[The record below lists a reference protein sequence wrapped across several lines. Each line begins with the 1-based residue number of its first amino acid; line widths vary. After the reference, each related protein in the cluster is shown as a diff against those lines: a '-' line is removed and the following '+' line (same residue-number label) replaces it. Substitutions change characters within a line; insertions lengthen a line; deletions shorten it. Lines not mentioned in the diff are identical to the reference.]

1 MKWKVCESLDLE
13 EWNFDELAES
23 RSDWLTRRRI
33 ILNYFFFFPNLWQLI
48 KFNWLG
54 FVVNVPI
61 IFTTLY
67 TGKEV
72 KWFQQWVKIRINK
85 NLSHMICYESI
96 MKMLWLTTNY
106 LDGCEIFVSAKSLY
120 LEKLELITT
129 YYLWF
134 IFLQHFHNKY

>member
-33 ILNYFFFFPNLWQLI
+33 ILNYFFFSPNLWQLI

-72 KWFQQWVKIRINK
+72 KWFQRWVKIRINK

-120 LEKLELITT
+120 LD
-129 YYLWF
+129 
-134 IFLQHFHNKY
+134 